1 MVTFILVLIGPP
13 IYTLPK
19 MLSCSFGPSMCIAL
33 LQRQY
38 FLLSIAVPR
47 FYRDLQSAWSSSP
60 SPLNASSGFP
70 YQYSS
75 SPAGPSPS
83 ARLYTLLDRRRMRS
97 MRLMRCMHITA
108 IPITLPRS
116 PILYRLQLLP
126 RSHPPLCVLRPFFV
140 LLFPLLVPSCLLLP
154 SSFGVLLDQC
164 IVWPKF
170 RILLPDAASFEVVE

>member
-19 MLSCSFGPSMCIAL
+19 MLSCSFGPSMCS
-33 LQRQY
+33 
-38 FLLSIAVPR
+38 LSCSVNI
-47 FYRDLQSAWSSSP
+47 FSCLSP
-60 SPLNASSGFP
+60 SRGSIEISNRRGARRHHHSMLQVVFRTSILPHQRVLRLP
-70 YQYSS
+70 
-75 SPAGPSPS
+75 